1 MNDSFESFFEEEGF
15 FESINKFEEM
25 VNRNCS
31 CYFDVYEFENIIDY
45 YIDQHN
51 FYQAKAAIDQG
62 LKQHP
67 NSSTF
72 KLRLAQIY
80 IQNGKPSKGLQI
92 LREIESLENLNA
104 DYHLL
109 KGTALNVLGKRDG
122 AHNAFDKAIQLTTDN
137 RDDIIFSVAY
147 SYLNTRR
154 YNLAIKY
161 LLLALEINPSNL
173 GVIQELAL
181 VFEKVDKLEKS
192 IEYYKKYLE
201 LDPFAEHIWFSL
213 GMVYSTR
220 EDHKL
225 AIDAYDYAI
234 AICPDYISAYFNKAN
249 TLINSKDFREALD
262 CYQQII
268 AIEPDNVQAYT
279 YVGECYDK
287 LELYKRAIYYFRKAL
302 VIDKDCSDAWYG
314 LGMAYYNM
322 EEYSSSLDYFTYAN
336 KLDPEN
342 PDFWFMLGEAYRKL
356 NILDKSAESFHRAV
370 ELDPND
376 YEAWLSHADI
386 FFMEDKLNEAINILN
401 NAYQFNNEIATINY
415 NLAAYYL
422 YDNQQQL
429 AVQYF
434 EKGLSINYNEHNELL
449 NRYPITSKNEVFSQL
464 INKYKNL
471 SR

>member
-1 MNDSFESFFEEEGF
+1 MNDSFESFYEEEGL
-15 FESINKFEEM
+15 FESINRFEEM
-25 VNRNCS
+25 ASGNGS

-51 FYQAKAAIDQG
+51 FNQAKAAIDRG

-67 NSSTF
+67 NSSSF
-72 KLRLAQIY
+72 KLRLAHIY
-80 IQNGKPSKGLQI
+80 IQNGKPSKGLHL
-92 LREIESLENLNA
+92 LREIEPLEAANA
-104 DYHLL
+104 DFYLL
-109 KGTALNVLGKRDG
+109 KGTALNVLGKREG
-122 AHNAFDKAIQLTTDN
+122 AHNAFDKAIQLTTEN
-137 RDDIIFSVAY
+137 KDDVIFSVAY

-154 YNLAIKY
+154 YKLAIKY
-161 LLLALEINPSNL
+161 LSLALEINPDNL
-173 GVIQELAL
+173 SVVQELAL
-181 VFEKVDKLEKS
+181 VYEKTDELEKS

-220 EDHKL
+220 EENDL

-234 AICPDYISAYFNKAN
+234 AICPDYISAYFSKAN
-249 TLINSKDFREALD
+249 TLINIKNYKEALES
-262 CYQQII
+262 YQQII
-268 AIEPDNVQAYT
+268 SIEPDNVQAYT

-302 VIDKDCSDAWYG
+302 VLDKNCGDAWYG

-322 EEYSSSLDYFTYAN
+322 EEYSNSLDYFAYAN
-336 KLDPEN
+336 KIDPEN

-386 FFMEDKLNEAINILN
+386 FFMENKLNEAITVLN
-401 NAYQFNNEIATINY
+401 KAYQYNNEISTINY
-415 NLAAYYL
+415 NLAVYYL
-422 YDNQQQL
+422 YDNQPQL
-429 AVQYF
+429 AVKYF
-434 EKGLSINYNEHNELL
+434 EKGLSINFSEHNELL
-449 NRYPITSKNEVFSQL
+449 DRYPITSKSEVFSQL
-464 INKYKNL
+464 IKKYKNL
-471 SR
+471 SQ